1 MELRHNP
8 DDIAAADVGNITI
21 FSRRRRPGI
30 RPTNH
35 RGKAEEACCYD
46 QSQERPSV
54 PAAVTEK
61 SLNPSTLMLHCPHLI
76 ISHVTRS
83 CRQPEL
89 ALRLLALP
97 FLVRL
102 FFFCAWFLPCS
113 AFCPVRFSPAVLPAI
128 RPALQD
134 GRSFFRFYS

>member
-21 FSRRRRPGI
+21 FSRRRRRGPRPNNQPGQ
-30 RPTNH
+30 
-35 RGKAEEACCYD
+35 AEEARCYD

-89 ALRLLALP
+89 ALLLLALP
-97 FLVRL
+97 
-102 FFFCAWFLPCS
+102 
-113 AFCPVRFSPAVLPAI
+113 VL
-128 RPALQD
+128 LLLLL
-134 GRSFFRFYS
+134 